1 MDITENILERELLT
15 MWAPKS
21 ALVVVQED
29 FVQKLHAQLTLRGD
43 NQVGWAVSGLGRIWI
58 GSI

>member
-15 MWAPKS
+15 MWAPKP

-29 FVQKLHAQLTLRGD
+29 FVQKLHAHLTLRGE
-43 NQVGWAVSGLGRIWI
+43 NQAGWVVSGLGRV
-58 GSI
+58 